1 MPPPRPRPRVDLEL
15 VAELLRTW
23 ADWLPSADPS
33 TPTPLPG
40 WDVGTL
46 SAHLVV
52 VGEGLLDGLGRPTR
66 DAPLPVLDYVAR
78 YAAGAGEIDERAR
91 ARADGPTA
99 ADLAELAARI
109 SEAAAGAV
117 PAVVAGPRGPL
128 RGTDWVATRLVD
140 AVVHADD
147 LTRAVPGAPGPS
159 RKAEAAA
166 VRHLLAWLTAEHPG
180 QTLEVRVPPHGA
192 VQCGVEGSTL
202 AHTRGTPPNVVE
214 CAPRTFLRLATGRLA
229 WLEARS
235 QGLVSASGHRAD
247 LSGWLPLL
255 R

>member
-1 MPPPRPRPRVDLEL
+1 MPSPRVRPRDDLGL
-15 VAELLRTW
+15 VADLLQTW
-23 ADWLPSADPS
+23 ADWLPSADPTS
-33 TPTPLPG
+33 PTPLPG

-46 SAHLVV
+46 SAHLLVL
-52 VGEGLLDGLGRPTR
+52 GEGLVDGLDRATAE
-66 DAPLPVLDYVAR
+66 APLPVLDYLAR
-78 YAAGAGEIDERAR
+78 YAAGSGDVDALALAR
-91 ARADGPTA
+91 AGGPTA
-99 ADLAELAARI
+99 AGLG
-109 SEAAAGAV
+109 AAAVRVRQAADDAV
-117 PAVVAGPRGPL
+117 PAVVTGPRGPL
-128 RGTDWVATRLVD
+128 RGADFVATRLVD

-147 LTRAVPGAPGPS
+147 LQRALPDAPGPS

-166 VRHLLAWLTAEHPG
+166 VRHLLSWLAAEHPG

-247 LSGWLPLL
+247 LSGWLPVL

>member
-1 MPPPRPRPRVDLEL
+1 MPSPRPRPRADLEL
-15 VAELLRTW
+15 LAELLQSW
-23 ADWLPSADPS
+23 ADWLPTADPT

-46 SAHLVV
+46 SAHVV
-52 VGEGLLDGLGRPTR
+52 VLGEGLLDGLTR
-66 DAPLPVLDYVAR
+66 TTDEAPLPVLDYLAR
-78 YAAGAGEIDERAR
+78 YAAGTGEIDELAR

-99 ADLAELAARI
+99 AGLAQLAVQVREVSTAT
-109 SEAAAGAV
+109 V
-117 PAVVAGPRGPL
+117 PPVVVGPRGPL
-128 RGTDWVATRLVD
+128 RGPDWVATRLVD

-147 LTRAVPGAPGPS
+147 LGRAVPGAPVPG
-159 RKAEAAA
+159 RRAEAAA
-166 VRHLLAWLTAEHPG
+166 VRHLLSWLAAEHPG

-214 CAPRTFLRLATGRLA
+214 CAPATFLRLVSGRLT
-229 WLEARS
+229 WFEARS
-235 QGLVSASGHRAD
+235 EGLVSASGHRAD